1 MKNCLLTWIGKTDLA
16 ASRGETKSGVG
27 PIGQAVQARRFDE
40 VVLLTDFPE
49 RDVQAYVTWLEA
61 RAPAKVSVRRA
72 TLAGPTNLSEI
83 YPAARDALEALTA
96 SGKVERQ
103 VSVHISPGTPSMA
116 AVWILLAKSRFHV
129 ELIESSVEAGVRTVE
144 VPFDI
149 AADFVPDLL
158 RGPDEVLGRLSEG
171 APPDAPQFG
180 DILYRSNAM
189 KRVVARARIVASRS
203 IPILIEGESGT
214 GKELL
219 ARAIHQTGPRRERE
233 MLVVN
238 CGAIPSEL
246 IESELF
252 GHKKGAFTGAVSDRA
267 GYFEAANKS
276 TLLLDEIGEL
286 PALAQVKLLRILQEG
301 EVTRIGETERRPV
314 DVRVIAATN
323 RVLSQQVAAGAF
335 REDLFHRLAV
345 AVLKLPPLR
354 ERQGDTGLLL
364 DKLLDKVNAE
374 SHAEPGYKDKK
385 LSVGARNVL
394 LNHHWPGNVRE
405 MLNTLRRA
413 AVWSA
418 SSTITEEEARDA
430 IITASRGP
438 GSRLSPLEQPIEQG
452 VDISGIIDTI
462 YRDYITRALQ
472 VAGGSK
478 TKAAELLGIANY
490 QTLSN
495 WMKKYR
501 IKS

>member
-1 MKNCLLTWIGKTDLA
+1 MKGCLLTWIGKADLA
-16 ASRGETKSGVG
+16 ASRGEAKAGVG
-27 PIGQAVQARRFDE
+27 PIGQAVQAREFKD

-49 RDVQAYVTWLEA
+49 DEITKYVAWLES
-61 RAPAKVSVRRA
+61 RTPAKISVRRVK
-72 TLAGPTNLSEI
+72 LSGPTNLSEI
-83 YPAARDALEALTA
+83 YPAARDALEDLTS
-96 SGKVERQ
+96 SGKGERR
-103 VSVHISPGTPSMA
+103 VTVHISPGTSSMA
-116 AVWILLAKSRFHV
+116 AVWILLAKARFQT
-129 ELIESSVEAGVRTVE
+129 ELIESSLEAGVRTVD

-158 RGPDEVLGRLSEG
+158 RGSDEALGRLSEG
-171 APPDAPQFG
+171 APPDAPAFG
-180 DILYRSNAM
+180 DIIYRSNAM
-189 KRVVARARIVASRS
+189 RRVVVRAQVVAARSV
-203 IPILIEGESGT
+203 PVLIEGESGT

-219 ARAIHQTGPRRERE
+219 ARAIHQSGPRRDRE
-233 MLVVN
+233 MVVVN

-252 GHKKGAFTGAVSDRA
+252 GHKKGAFTGATDHHE

-276 TLLLDEIGEL
+276 TLLLDEVGEL
-286 PALAQVKLLRILQEG
+286 PAAAQVKLLRILQEG
-301 EVTRIGETERRPV
+301 EVTRIGETARRPI

-323 RVLSQQVAAGAF
+323 RILANEVTAGRF

-354 ERQGDTGLLL
+354 ERQGDVGLLL
-364 DKLLDKVNAE
+364 DKLLEQVNGE
-374 SHAEPGYKDKK
+374 SRTEPGYKNKK
-385 LSVGARNVL
+385 VSAGARNVL
-394 LNHHWPGNVRE
+394 LTHHWPGNVRE

-418 SSTITEEEARDA
+418 GTTINEEEARDA
-430 IITASRGP
+430 IITASRHP

-452 VDISGIIDTI
+452 IDITAIIDSV
-462 YRDYITRALQ
+462 YRHYISRALEI
-472 VAGGSK
+472 AGGSK
-478 TKAAELLGIANY
+478 TKAAELLGVANY

-501 IKS
+501 IKT